1 MNNYTKLAR
10 LAVERFLNKGIVSNP
25 PKELSSDFF
34 SRKAGSF
41 VSIERNGQLCGCIG
55 TYLPTKK
62 NIAEEIIQNAISAAT
77 QDYRFSQIHKDEHEQ
92 LSYSVYVLD
101 KPEKIEDISKLNP
114 IKYGI
119 LVKSDKGKTG
129 LLLPNLEGL
138 NTPEKQYSV
147 ACYKCGIIPRKEE
160 ITLYRFK
167 AKKYE

>member
-1 MNNYTKLAR
+1 MNYYTKLAK
-10 LAVERFLNKGIVSNP
+10 LAVDKHIKEGKTVNP
-25 PKELSSDFF
+25 PKGLPSYFF
-34 SRKAGSF
+34 LRKAGSF
-41 VSIERNGQLCGCIG
+41 ITIEQNGKLRGCIG

-77 QDYRFSQIHKDEHEQ
+77 QDFRFSQIKNGDLEQ
-92 LSYSVYVLD
+92 LSYSVYILD
-101 KPEKIEDISKLNP
+101 KLKKIKDISELDP

-138 NTPEKQYSV
+138 NTPEKQYGAV
-147 ACYKCGIIPRKEE
+147 CDKCGIILGEE
-160 ITLYRFK
+160 ETILYRFK